1 MGELKREVGL
11 IPAVATAV
19 GIVVS
24 SSALLML
31 GQGFGLGG
39 RAFVIA
45 MVIAALVNLFVA
57 FSFAELTGL
66 LPVAGGINHYTLPAM
81 GRTVGIFAV
90 LAGYFL
96 VSILSNA
103 SESTIAGTV
112 IHDYFLPDIGV
123 GPTFWALVMMA
134 VLTVINLFGAK
145 SFAYSQVFLAGT
157 MIASM
162 VILSCIGLFELGSG
176 QPLKT
181 NLTWD
186 IAAGGG
192 ILSMLSIAFWLFVG
206 LEFVCPLAE
215 EVKEPQRFIPIA
227 MISGIVI
234 IFISDILFGFM
245 AMKYMPLDKLASS
258 TAPHVDAATAVMG
271 RTGQIWIGIISLVAT
286 GSTLNTFVAAIPR
299 MLYGMAKEGQFPR
312 VFARLNRYGAP
323 YVGVL
328 LVFVITVMLLA
339 FNDPDSVAM
348 ISTYVLSG
356 CIGWMISYIIAHV
369 DVLILRKKYPN
380 APRSFKVPGG
390 PILPILSCIGLVIM
404 IIMIHPDPVI
414 SGQIFLFAGASLA
427 LCAVWSVCW
436 VKFVMKK
443 PLFET
448 VPLEQLRAKLEVM
461 ENEEAF
467 DEEEESVTIV

>member
-1 MGELKREVGL
+1 MSGLKRDVGL
-11 IPAVATAV
+11 IPAIATAV

-39 RAFVIA
+39 SAFVIA
-45 MVIAALVNLFVA
+45 MVIAALVNLFVT
-57 FSFAELTGL
+57 FSFAELTGM
-66 LPVAGGINHYTLPAM
+66 LPAAGGINHYTLPAM

-103 SESTIAGTV
+103 SESMIAGAV
-112 IHDYFLPDIGV
+112 IHDYFLPDLGLS
-123 GPTFWALVMMA
+123 PTVWALLMMTI
-134 VLTVINLFGAK
+134 LTLINMFGAK

-162 VILSCIGLFELGSG
+162 VALSCIGLFELGG
-176 QPLKT
+176 GTPLAT
-181 NLTWD
+181 PSLSFELV
-186 IAAGGG
+186 AGGG

-206 LEFVCPLAE
+206 LEFVCPMAE
-215 EVKEPQRFIPIA
+215 EVKDPERFIPIA

-245 AMKYMPLDKLASS
+245 AMKYLSLESLASS
-258 TAPHVDAATAVMG
+258 TAPHVDAGAAVLG

-299 MLYGMAKEGQFPR
+299 MLYGMAREGQFPQ
-312 VFARLNRYGAP
+312 VFARLNRHGAP
-323 YVGVL
+323 YAGVL
-328 LVFVITVMLLA
+328 LVFFITVVLLV
-339 FNDPDSVAM
+339 FNDPDSVEM

-356 CIGWMISYIIAHV
+356 CIGWMIAYIIAHV
-369 DVLILRKKYPN
+369 DVLILRKKYPDV
-380 APRSFKVPGG
+380 PRPFKVPGG
-390 PILPILSCIGLVIM
+390 PVLPVVSGVGLVIM
-404 IIMIHPDPVI
+404 IVMIHPDPVI
-414 SGQIFLFAGASLA
+414 ARQIFTFAGIALA
-427 LCAVWSVCW
+427 LCAAWSVFW
-436 VKFVMKK
+436 VKYVMKK

-448 VPLEQLRAKLEVM
+448 VPLEQLCQSLETIL
-461 ENEEAF
+461 
-467 DEEEESVTIV
+467 EEENQRDSA

>member
-157 MIASM
+157 MISSM

-181 NLTWD
+181 NQ
-186 IAAGGG
+186 I
-192 ILSMLSIAFWLFVG
+192 
-206 LEFVCPLAE
+206 
-215 EVKEPQRFIPIA
+215 
-227 MISGIVI
+227 
-234 IFISDILFGFM
+234 
-245 AMKYMPLDKLASS
+245 
-258 TAPHVDAATAVMG
+258 G
-271 RTGQIWIGIISLVAT
+271 R
-286 GSTLNTFVAAIPR
+286 
-299 MLYGMAKEGQFPR
+299 
-312 VFARLNRYGAP
+312 
-323 YVGVL
+323 
-328 LVFVITVMLLA
+328 
-339 FNDPDSVAM
+339 
-348 ISTYVLSG
+348 
-356 CIGWMISYIIAHV
+356 AHV
-369 DVLILRKKYPN
+369 
-380 APRSFKVPGG
+380 
-390 PILPILSCIGLVIM
+390 
-404 IIMIHPDPVI
+404 
-414 SGQIFLFAGASLA
+414 
-427 LCAVWSVCW
+427 
-436 VKFVMKK
+436 
-443 PLFET
+443 
-448 VPLEQLRAKLEVM
+448 
-461 ENEEAF
+461 
-467 DEEEESVTIV
+467 

>member
-57 FSFAELTGL
+57 FSCRTDRITAGG
-66 LPVAGGINHYTLPAM
+66 GGINHYTLPAM

-234 IFISDILFGFM
+234 IFISDIL
-245 AMKYMPLDKLASS
+245 LASW
-258 TAPHVDAATAVMG
+258 P
-271 RTGQIWIGIISLVAT
+271 
-286 GSTLNTFVAAIPR
+286 
-299 MLYGMAKEGQFPR
+299 
-312 VFARLNRYGAP
+312 
-323 YVGVL
+323 
-328 LVFVITVMLLA
+328 
-339 FNDPDSVAM
+339 
-348 ISTYVLSG
+348 
-356 CIGWMISYIIAHV
+356 
-369 DVLILRKKYPN
+369 
-380 APRSFKVPGG
+380 
-390 PILPILSCIGLVIM
+390 
-404 IIMIHPDPVI
+404 
-414 SGQIFLFAGASLA
+414 
-427 LCAVWSVCW
+427 
-436 VKFVMKK
+436 
-443 PLFET
+443 
-448 VPLEQLRAKLEVM
+448 
-461 ENEEAF
+461 
-467 DEEEESVTIV
+467 